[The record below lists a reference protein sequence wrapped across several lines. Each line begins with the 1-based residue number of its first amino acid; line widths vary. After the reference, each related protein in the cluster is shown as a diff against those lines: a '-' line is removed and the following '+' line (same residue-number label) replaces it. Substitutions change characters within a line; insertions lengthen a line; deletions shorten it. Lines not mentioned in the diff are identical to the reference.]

1 MLRKSYFSLLIFL
14 ISLSLFNC
22 SKVDDFDEKKSEI
35 NESAI
40 FEVTLDTQILNKYNP
55 TEILKILKTGDGYI
69 IFINEQITTDDNV
82 IRIIKIN
89 NEFSEQWNFSIDESK
104 EYPERFAGVLEL
116 PNHEYIVILNTFKN
130 YFGGII
136 RGEVYGLKFNNTG
149 GFEWKKTYIN
159 KKNDYDNGFIS
170 HDYSLNFENDSNNL
184 KFFILSD
191 SIKNLTTIEQYYK
204 ELTIDENFNILNEEN
219 FPSSSGSDYM
229 FGSTKY
235 HLNGNKYTYGQTLD
249 LDFIIGN
256 NEYYSYQALILKY
269 NPENKLIYKNIFGIP
284 ERNEIFHDILID
296 NDKIITI
303 GEHGD
308 KSGLYLHRRYITQL
322 NESNGNLNWEIIADN
337 PLFSGMYSSYIG
349 RDITVDEDGNYLA
362 LFHESAVEG
371 HSSTLVKINKQG
383 KVLWTYLDST
393 KQNMITY
400 NFFPYSIYTIKG
412 EYLIFGLKE
421 QNKIW
426 VKKIKKS

>member
-1 MLRKSYFSLLIFL
+1 
-14 ISLSLFNC
+14 
-22 SKVDDFDEKKSEI
+22 KSEI

-89 NEFSEQWNFSIDESK
+89 NEYSEQWKFSIDESK

-204 ELTIDENFNILNEEN
+204 ELTIDENFNILRSQEHTSELQSREN
-219 FPSSSGSDYM
+219 
-229 FGSTKY
+229 
-235 HLNGNKYTYGQTLD
+235 L
-249 LDFIIGN
+249 
-256 NEYYSYQALILKY
+256 
-269 NPENKLIYKNIFGIP
+269 
-284 ERNEIFHDILID
+284 
-296 NDKIITI
+296 
-303 GEHGD
+303 
-308 KSGLYLHRRYITQL
+308 
-322 NESNGNLNWEIIADN
+322 
-337 PLFSGMYSSYIG
+337 
-349 RDITVDEDGNYLA
+349 
-362 LFHESAVEG
+362 
-371 HSSTLVKINKQG
+371 
-383 KVLWTYLDST
+383 
-393 KQNMITY
+393 
-400 NFFPYSIYTIKG
+400 
-412 EYLIFGLKE
+412 
-421 QNKIW
+421 
-426 VKKIKKS
+426 